1 MSNRKHTNTKKHWI
15 CWRSQS
21 CYNKY
26 CESMHI
32 YITIYNLTAMP
43 YPWRF
48 GPKLLFLHRT
58 ACIPWRQRRSSKR
71 SSVTK
76 HNGNRHHT
84 WESWRW
90 NWNLLEN
97 DGEPTQYVSYRSIH
111 THTRAHT
118 HMYISIYIHIGRDSS
133 KMIQHV
139 HEFSGKKEWRAVI
152 IQGSEWPSRKSC
164 IFVISFSLFAT
175 YDTRLGVLQYQSRGV
190 TYGHCNA
197 LW

>member
-15 CWRSQS
+15 CWRTASSTSKIWKSQS

-32 YITIYNLTAMP
+32 YITIYNLTVLQLCRIRGDLA
-43 YPWRF
+43 RNCF
-48 GPKLLFLHRT
+48 FLHRT

-71 SSVTK
+71 SSATK
-76 HNGNRHHT
+76 HNGNGHHT

-97 DGEPTQYVSYRSIH
+97 DGEPTQYISYRSIH

-118 HMYISIYIHIGRDSS
+118 HVYIYIYIF
-133 KMIQHV
+133 IY
-139 HEFSGKKEWRAVI
+139 
-152 IQGSEWPSRKSC
+152 RKRLFQNDPTCSW
-164 IFVISFSLFAT
+164 IF
-175 YDTRLGVLQYQSRGV
+175 R
-190 TYGHCNA
+190 
-197 LW
+197 